1 MNAKIENAKMKLCA
15 VADKVSNSKAYKA
28 VEKGAVTASATLASV
43 GAMAITSSAAEIDN
57 TLQNAISV
65 DTAEILNMTQPFMTP
80 AITILCCVGGIK
92 LGMRFLKG
100 SMH

>member
-15 VADKVSNSKAYKA
+15 VADKVSNSKVYKA
-28 VEKGAVTASATLASV
+28 VERGAVTTSAVISSL
-43 GAMAITSSAAEIDN
+43 GLMGITSSAAEIDN

-80 AITILCCVGGIK
+80 AITVLCCVGGIK

-100 SMH
+100 SMN